1 MQTGAARCVQIID
14 VGKFKSGQEL
24 PQGLLWVAEQ
34 LPGLIVASDMTSTLA
49 RGYYAA
55 YNIPVF
61 PEARATAIPNYKTP
75 VLGQDVATRCC
86 VELLETCLMCWGLRM
101 RPGLCCTIN
110 GLQNRQV

>member
-14 VGKFKSGQEL
+14 VGKFTAGQEL

-34 LPGLIVASDMTSTLA
+34 LPGLIVAGDMTSTLA

-61 PEARATAIPNYKTP
+61 PEARATASPRYKTP
-75 VLGQDVATRCC
+75 VHAQKFRKSCRV
-86 VELLETCLMCWGLRM
+86 
-101 RPGLCCTIN
+101 
-110 GLQNRQV
+110 